1 MYQCFFLLT
10 FYPSLLFR
18 YSVEALSDALSV
30 WGGSKGAIVVV
41 SHDRNFCDK
50 ITFTHVATVKDGK
63 FTLEERPVR
72 ESDWYV
78 QGMEAAK
85 PSSTGSSDTV
95 SDDVGSPMN
104 QNGSDMKSSA
114 TVSPKKELDPKLRK
128 AAFNAPKRIK
138 KLESMI
144 AGNEAKITVVDDLMS
159 QHGKDVDKLMEMNK
173 QKQDLQEDIESY
185 MKEWNELEELLAQV
199 TEMTAA

>member
-1 MYQCFFLLT
+1 MLVET
-10 FYPSLLFR
+10 DSVHSLPFR

-30 WGGSKGAIVVV
+30 WGGAKGAIVVV

-63 FTLEERPVR
+63 FTLEERAVR
-72 ESDWYV
+72 ESDWFV

-85 PSSTGSSDTV
+85 PLSTDNASEDLTSAT
-95 SDDVGSPMN
+95 S
-104 QNGSDMKSSA
+104 QNASNGKSASSA
-114 TVSPKKELDPKLRK
+114 PKKELDPKLRK

-144 AGNEAKITVVDDLMS
+144 AENETKILEIDDQMS
-159 QHGKDVDKLMEMNK
+159 QHGKDVEKLMEMTK
-173 QKQDLQEDIESY
+173 QKQGLQDKIESY
-185 MKEWNELEELLAQV
+185 MKEWNELEDLLAQV
-199 TEMTAA
+199 AEMTAA

>member
-1 MYQCFFLLT
+1 MLVET
-10 FYPSLLFR
+10 DSVHSLPFR

-30 WGGSKGAIVVV
+30 WGGAKGAIVVV

-63 FTLEERPVR
+63 FTLEERAVR
-72 ESDWYV
+72 ESDWFV

-85 PSSTGSSDTV
+85 PLSTDIASEDFTSVT
-95 SDDVGSPMN
+95 S
-104 QNGSDMKSSA
+104 QNASKSASSA
-114 TVSPKKELDPKLRK
+114 PKKELDPKLRK

-144 AGNEAKITVVDDLMS
+144 AENEAKVLEIDDQMS
-159 QHGKDVDKLMEMNK
+159 QHGKDVEKLMEMTK
-173 QKQDLQEDIESY
+173 QKQGLQDKIESY
-185 MKEWNELEELLAQV
+185 MKEWNELEDLLAQV
-199 TEMTAA
+199 AEMTAA

>member
-1 MYQCFFLLT
+1 
-10 FYPSLLFR
+10 
-18 YSVEALSDALSV
+18 VEALSDALSV

-85 PSSTGSSDTV
+85 PVTSTGSGNTAESDKIGNNV
-95 SDDVGSPMN
+95 P
-104 QNGSDMKSSA
+104 SSA
-114 TVSPKKELDPKLRK
+114 AASPPKKEIDPKLRK

-138 KLESMI
+138 KLESLI
-144 AGNEAKITVVDDLMS
+144 AENETKINEIDDLMS
-159 QHGKDVDKLMEMNK
+159 QHGKDVEKLMEMNR
-173 QKQDLQEDIESY
+173 QKQDLQDKIDSY
-185 MKEWNELEELLAQV
+185 MKEWNELEDLLAQV
-199 TEMTAA
+199 AELTAA

>member
-1 MYQCFFLLT
+1 MNFL
-10 FYPSLLFR
+10 PFR

-30 WGGSKGAIVVV
+30 WGGAKGAIVVV

-63 FTLEERPVR
+63 FTLEERAVR
-72 ESDWYV
+72 ESDWFV

-85 PSSTGSSDTV
+85 PLSTDNASEDLTSAP
-95 SDDVGSPMN
+95 S
-104 QNGSDMKSSA
+104 QNASNGKSASSA
-114 TVSPKKELDPKLRK
+114 PKKELDPKLRK

-144 AGNEAKITVVDDLMS
+144 AENEAKVLEIDDQMS
-159 QHGKDVDKLMEMNK
+159 QHGKDVEKLMEMTK
-173 QKQDLQEDIESY
+173 QKQGLQDKIESY
-185 MKEWNELEELLAQV
+185 MKEWNELEDLLAQV
-199 TEMTAA
+199 AEMTAA

>member
-1 MYQCFFLLT
+1 M
-10 FYPSLLFR
+10 
-18 YSVEALSDALSV
+18 

-72 ESDWYV
+72 ESDWFV

-85 PSSTGSSDTV
+85 PSSTASDTG
-95 SDDVGSPMN
+95 SNDVGVSTSPTDMN
-104 QNGSDMKSSA
+104 GKSAVSA
-114 TVSPKKELDPKLRK
+114 PKKELDPKLRK

-144 AGNEAKITVVDDLMS
+144 AENETKITEIDDLMS
-159 QHGKDVDKLMEMNK
+159 QHGKDVEKLMEMNN
-173 QKQDLQEDIESY
+173 QKQGLQEKIDSY
-185 MKEWNELEELLAQV
+185 MKEWNELEDLLAQV
-199 TEMTAA
+199 AEMTAA

>member
-1 MYQCFFLLT
+1 LPTFRTYFFNK
-10 FYPSLLFR
+10 FFFNCN
-18 YSVEALSDALSV
+18 SVEALSDALSV

-72 ESDWYV
+72 ESDWFV

-85 PSSTGSSDTV
+85 PLTTTGDNASN
-95 SDDVGSPMN
+95 DVVTSHN
-104 QNGSDMKSSA
+104 ANNNKSAPS
-114 TVSPKKELDPKLRK
+114 SPKKELDPKLRK

-144 AGNEAKITVVDDLMS
+144 AANESKILEIVSM
-159 QHGKDVDKLMEMNK
+159 GKMLK
-173 QKQDLQEDIESY
+173 S
-185 MKEWNELEELLAQV
+185 
-199 TEMTAA
+199 

>member
-1 MYQCFFLLT
+1 MLVET
-10 FYPSLLFR
+10 DSVHSLPFR

-30 WGGSKGAIVVV
+30 WGGAKGAIVVV

-63 FTLEERPVR
+63 FTLEERAVR
-72 ESDWYV
+72 ESDWFV

-85 PSSTGSSDTV
+85 PLSTDNASEDFTSVT
-95 SDDVGSPMN
+95 S
-104 QNGSDMKSSA
+104 QNASNGKSASSA
-114 TVSPKKELDPKLRK
+114 PKKELDPKLRK

-144 AGNEAKITVVDDLMS
+144 AENEAKVLEIDDQMS
-159 QHGKDVDKLMEMNK
+159 QHGKDVEKLMEMTK
-173 QKQDLQEDIESY
+173 QKQGLQDKIESY
-185 MKEWNELEELLAQV
+185 MKEWNELEDLLAQV
-199 TEMTAA
+199 AEMTAA

>member
-1 MYQCFFLLT
+1 M
-10 FYPSLLFR
+10 
-18 YSVEALSDALSV
+18 EALSDALSV

-50 ITFTHVATVKDGK
+50 ITFTHVATVTDGK
-63 FTLEERPVR
+63 FILEERPVR

-85 PSSTGSSDTV
+85 PSSTSNDVNSASNDLATSSSPNGSSV
-95 SDDVGSPMN
+95 
-104 QNGSDMKSSA
+104 KSSA
-114 TVSPKKELDPKLRK
+114 AVSPKKELDPKLRK

-144 AGNEAKITVVDDLMS
+144 AENESKIIEIDDLMS
-159 QHGKDVDKLMEMNK
+159 QHGKDVEKLMDLNN
-173 QKQDLQEDIESY
+173 QKQELQNKIDSY
-185 MKEWNELEELLAQV
+185 MKEWNELEDLLAQV
-199 TEMTAA
+199 AEITAA

>member
-1 MYQCFFLLT
+1 MLVET
-10 FYPSLLFR
+10 DSVHSLPFR

-30 WGGSKGAIVVV
+30 WGGAKGAIVVV

-63 FTLEERPVR
+63 FTLEERAVR
-72 ESDWYV
+72 ESDWFV

-85 PSSTGSSDTV
+85 PLSTDNASEDLTSAT
-95 SDDVGSPMN
+95 S
-104 QNGSDMKSSA
+104 QNASNGKSASSA
-114 TVSPKKELDPKLRK
+114 PKKELDPKLRK

-144 AGNEAKITVVDDLMS
+144 AENEAKVLEIDDQMS
-159 QHGKDVDKLMEMNK
+159 QHGKDVEKLMEMTK
-173 QKQDLQEDIESY
+173 QKQGLQDKIESY
-185 MKEWNELEELLAQV
+185 MKEWNELEDLLAQV
-199 TEMTAA
+199 AEMTAA

>member
-1 MYQCFFLLT
+1 M
-10 FYPSLLFR
+10 
-18 YSVEALSDALSV
+18 EALSDALSV

-72 ESDWYV
+72 ESDWFV

-85 PSSTGSSDTV
+85 PLTTVGDSASNDAVTST
-95 SDDVGSPMN
+95 SPN
-104 QNGSDMKSSA
+104 TNNNKSAPS
-114 TVSPKKELDPKLRK
+114 SPKKELDPKLRK

-144 AGNEAKITVVDDLMS
+144 AENESKIVEIDDLMS
-159 QHGKDVDKLMEMNK
+159 QHGKDVEKLMDMNN
-173 QKQDLQEDIESY
+173 QKQGLQEKIDSY
-185 MKEWNELEELLAQV
+185 MKEWNELEDLLAQV
-199 TEMTAA
+199 AEMTAA